1 MLTKRQKEEF
11 LKDGLS
17 FERRQD
23 LSRGKTGP
31 EMSSRALDELLK
43 FLKEVQEFS
52 SPDFLLPEKPTTQ
65 KNKL

>member
-1 MLTKRQKEEF
+1 MLTNRQKEEF

-17 FERRQD
+17 AERFQNFG
-23 LSRGKTGP
+23 RGKTAP

-52 SPDFLLPEKPTTQ
+52 APDFLLPKEPTTQ
-65 KNKL
+65 ENKL